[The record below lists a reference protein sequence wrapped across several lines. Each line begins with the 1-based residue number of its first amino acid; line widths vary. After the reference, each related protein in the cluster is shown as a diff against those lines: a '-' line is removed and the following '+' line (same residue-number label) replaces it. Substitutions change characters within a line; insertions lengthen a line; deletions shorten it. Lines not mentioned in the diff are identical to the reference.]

1 MAVDGLRGRDI
12 KLIKVLTATVP
23 SKVYTDLKGLR
34 DGVKIGRTR
43 DTWDNDDM
51 DEETYKKEGVGNM
64 SLSLTGSYKFIE
76 DDVAQEAIRAA
87 FESVGYIEMQYAYI
101 AGTGNDLYTA
111 TMNISALDLNLG
123 DPVTEDFTMS
133 LRSSVTKTT
142 QA

>member
-1 MAVDGLRGRDI
+1 MAVDGLRGRDV

-51 DEETYKKEGVGNM
+51 DELVYKKEGVGNM

-76 DDVAQEAIRAA
+76 DDVAQEALRTA
-87 FESVGYIEMQYAYI
+87 FETVGHIEMQYAYI
-101 AGTGNDLYTA
+101 EGTGNDLFTA